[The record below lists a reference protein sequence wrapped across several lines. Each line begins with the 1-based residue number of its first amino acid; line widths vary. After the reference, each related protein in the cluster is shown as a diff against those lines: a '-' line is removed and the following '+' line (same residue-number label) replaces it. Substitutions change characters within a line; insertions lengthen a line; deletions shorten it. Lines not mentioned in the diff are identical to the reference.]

1 MGGTRSLVF
10 RKAKKVIS
18 MSCETTGADPMFSGP
33 KGSKFTANCP
43 KECTAIPLNVI
54 GTAIYTDN
62 SSVCQ
67 AAIHFGVLSD
77 AGGEIEIEIEDG
89 KKRYKGSS
97 KNGLNSV
104 DKGEYMR
111 SFSFGGKPGNTCAY
125 FRENY
130 NPADIFENYYNFDY
144 KYNTKGPSEWSFN
157 KHPEKSGSLA
167 FEQATKIKAS
177 GNGGYFGTYLLRKG
191 F

>member
-18 MSCETTGADPMFSGP
+18 MSCETTGADSMFSGP
-33 KGSKFTANCP
+33 KGTKFTANCP

-77 AGGEIEIEIEDG
+77 AGGEIELEIEDG

-111 SFSFGGKPGNTCAY
+111 SFSFSGKPGNTCAY

-144 KYNTKGPSEWSFN
+144 KFNTKGPSEWSFN
-157 KHPEKSGSLA
+157 KHPEKSG
-167 FEQATKIKAS
+167 
-177 GNGGYFGTYLLRKG
+177 
-191 F
+191 